1 MQIYLILIAL
11 SALIIISA
19 EKLGLCFPCAT
30 PYITR
35 AWCEHNDLACKKK
48 RKRGVLTR
56 SHVPRG
62 VAGKGQQMSL
72 RMTHVGV
79 VVPRNEIVS
88 RWWCRCAR
96 RVVSRKRNTR
106 RLRPRGRIERSRWT
120 CARTGTRRTISFCP
134 CFAVSRDSWITL
146 KQKTKSERVV
156 IVLRRVFLYHGR
168 ANKRIEN

>member
-1 MQIYLILIAL
+1 MPLINSLILCCKRKVQIYLILIAL

-96 RVVSRKRNTR
+96 RVVSCRENVTR
-106 RLRPRGRIERSRWT
+106 GVYVLAEGLSGLAERVLAQVHAGRSRFVL
-120 CARTGTRRTISFCP
+120 ASP
-134 CFAVSRDSWITL
+134 SRAIL
-146 KQKTKSERVV
+146 E
-156 IVLRRVFLYHGR
+156 
-168 ANKRIEN
+168 